1 MGGTSWNGTSREGRA
16 ECNPVL
22 RWSPRGRGRPFRGF
36 APPRKMKLRL
46 AITGSSGYLAQT
58 LIRRLGSNPD
68 CEFILGLDIRP
79 RELEAACPS
88 RFLRF
93 DLTAPW
99 EELSDCFRS
108 NQVNAGLHLAWQFN
122 PIHDEKRHRQI
133 DVQGSE
139 NFLRAAE
146 AAGLRRIVYAG
157 STTAYVDPTN
167 PPEPPFLVEDVAV
180 RGTPRYLYSKHKA
193 EVDRRAQEFMARHP
207 EVQVVLIRGA
217 IVLGPNTQNIVSKMT
232 EWPWRS
238 FPWMFQVC
246 GADPPMQFVSEEDM
260 GEVLYRA
267 LTSEVRGVFNV
278 AGDGVVRYTE
288 LAHLARK
295 RPLALPAALIY
306 SSTAFLWALR
316 LSPFPAGI
324 LDMIRYPWVADNT
337 RLKTVF
343 GFAPRQTSRQVL
355 EEFFAHR

>member
-1 MGGTSWNGTSREGRA
+1 
-16 ECNPVL
+16 
-22 RWSPRGRGRPFRGF
+22 
-36 APPRKMKLRL
+36 MKLRL
-46 AITGSSGYLAQT
+46 VITGSSGYLAQA
-58 LIRRLGSNPD
+58 LIRRLGSSPD

-79 RELEAACPS
+79 RQLEAGCPAK
-88 RFLRF
+88 FLRF

-99 EELSDCFRS
+99 EELRDLFRS
-108 NQVNAGLHLAWQFN
+108 HEINAGLHLAWQFN
-122 PIHDEKRHRQI
+122 PIHDLKRHRRV
-133 DVQGSE
+133 DVEGSG

-146 AAGLRRIVYAG
+146 AVGLKKIVYAG
-157 STTAYVDPTN
+157 STTAYVN
-167 PPEPPFLVEDVAV
+167 PSNPAEPPFPNEGTPVS
-180 RGTPRYLYSKHKA
+180 GTPRYLYSKHKA
-193 EVDRRAQEFMARHP
+193 EVDRMFQQFMARHS

-238 FPWMFQVC
+238 FPWMFQVR

-267 LTSEVRGVFNV
+267 VTSEVSGIFNV
-278 AGDGVVRYTE
+278 AADGVVRHTE
-288 LAHLARK
+288 LIRLAGK

-306 SSTAFLWALR
+306 SSTALLWALR

-324 LDMIRYPWVADNT
+324 LDMIRFPWVADNT

-343 GFAPRQTSRQVL
+343 GFSPRRTSRQVL
-355 EEFFAHR
+355 EMFFANRPAR